1 MTNEVEQIILEKNNN
16 KKELEYKEKVAYK
29 AYMEIWKFLLFVH
42 QFDYKSTSIRFNINN
57 YDGSY
62 SINESDGIIY
72 EIKDNEPSSRWNT
85 YHEGSDTFHIKNILN
100 TSIDYRLLFKLL
112 YEDGFYINYLDDDNP
127 ILVYIEIDKYKVD
140 KIIKST
146 LLKNKVLK
154 LEM

>member
-1 MTNEVEQIILEKNNN
+1 MTNEVEQIILDNIEE

-29 AYMEIWKFLLFVH
+29 AYMELWKFLLYVH
-42 QFDYKSTSIRFNINN
+42 QFDYKTASIKFNINAF
-57 YDGSY
+57 DGSY
-62 SINESDGIIY
+62 SINESDGITF
-72 EIKDNEPSSRWNT
+72 EIKGEDTSSRWST
-85 YHEGSDTFHIKNILN
+85 FHEGSDIFHIKNILN

-127 ILVYIEIDKYKVD
+127 ILVHIEIDKYKVN
-140 KIIKST
+140 KIINST